1 MCKSDVLC
9 LLILAT
15 SIASCNDKKT
25 IDSNVKHQGTLKQ
38 IMSGNLEATT
48 SLDSLQSLPHLY
60 ALGALEH
67 LEGEI
72 QVFDGIS
79 YVSKSTAA
87 ASVVLESTFDHKAA
101 LLVYAQVPEWSE
113 AITLEHFSE
122 NSALE
127 KQIKAAA
134 ILQGIAVEQPF
145 PFLLKGTAATLDWH
159 VIKWVKGDTLH
170 NHKKHKT
177 NGAQGALEN
186 RDVEVIGFYSA
197 NHQTVFT
204 HHSTFLHLHFKT
216 DDPQIVAGHVDGLT
230 GDQLQLYLPQPQ

>member
-1 MCKSDVLC
+1 MCKSSVLW

-15 SIASCNDKKT
+15 SIASCNDIKNLNST
-25 IDSNVKHQGTLKQ
+25 VKHQGSLMQ
-38 IMSGNLEATT
+38 IMSGNLEATA

-72 QVFDGIS
+72 QVFDGVS
-79 YVSKSTAA
+79 YVSKSAAA

-113 AITLEHFSE
+113 AITLDRFSE
-122 NSALE
+122 NSVLE

-134 ILQGIAVEQPF
+134 ILQGIAVEHPF

-159 VIKWVKGDTLH
+159 VINWIKGDTIH

-177 NGAQGALEN
+177 SGAKGTLEN
-186 RDVEVIGFYSA
+186 RDVEVIGFYSE

-204 HHSTFLHLHFKT
+204 HHATFLHLHFKT
-216 DDPQIVAGHVDGLT
+216 DNQQVVAGHVDGLT

>member
-1 MCKSDVLC
+1 MCKSSILL

-15 SIASCNDKKT
+15 STVSCKDKT
-25 IDSNVKHQGTLKQ
+25 TLDSSVKHQGALMQ
-38 IMSGNLEATT
+38 IMSGNLQATA
-48 SLDSLQSLPHLY
+48 SLDSLQGLPHLY

-72 QVFDGIS
+72 QVFDGVS
-79 YVSKSTAA
+79 YVSKSAAA

-113 AITLEHFSE
+113 AIPLNRFSE

-159 VIKWVKGDTLH
+159 VINWIKGDTIH

-177 NGAQGALEN
+177 SGAQGALEN
-186 RDVEVIGFYSA
+186 SDVEVIGFYSEK
-197 NHQTVFT
+197 HKTVFT

-216 DDPQIVAGHVDGLT
+216 DDQQVVAGHVDGIT
-230 GDQLQLYLPQPQ
+230 GDQLQLYLPQP